1 MAAAGVRTERL
12 LMKAAGRARQYGR
25 GRPRHFQPEPCLV
38 LMIGVAGSGKTTLA
52 HEILSD
58 FWAVYL
64 DNNQIVDAFFPDTR
78 NGRDYERLRPNFY
91 QALYAIAEA
100 NLRLGNSVL
109 LDAPH
114 VKEIQTPSWRRF
126 IKRLSNRTHSTLVI
140 LRCLCSEEVLR
151 SRLLSRGEKRDRWK
165 LRNWREFLGEQ
176 PIDVRIHAPHLD
188 LDTHK
193 PVAQNALAAISY
205 IRRRAQ
211 SQRSK
216 SSSFKASC
224 S

>member
-1 MAAAGVRTERL
+1 
-12 LMKAAGRARQYGR
+12 MKVAGRISQDDRDR
-25 GRPRHFQPEPCLV
+25 RRRFQPGPCLV

-52 HEILSD
+52 HAILSN
-58 FWAVYL
+58 FPAVYL

-78 NGRDYERLRPNFY
+78 NGRSYQRLRPNFY

-100 NLRLGNSVL
+100 NLKVGNSVL
-109 LDAPH
+109 LDVPH
-114 VKEIQTPSWRRF
+114 VKEIQIPSWRRF
-126 IKRLSNRTHSTLVI
+126 IKCLSDRTHSTLVI

-165 LRNWREFLGEQ
+165 LRNWAEFLREQ

-193 PVAQNALAAISY
+193 PVAQNARAAISY
-205 IRRRAQ
+205 IRRRA
-211 SQRSK
+211 RTRG
-216 SSSFKASC
+216 KAC
-224 S
+224 HT